1 MQEFLKHLLLL
12 QLGLCICLDIYF
24 DYCSNV
30 LIKCLSTS
38 TSTNASTQQMLE
50 STSKHNAL
58 YFVLEAFTLLKHLR
72 LWLSTFPSTSG
83 SASSI

>member
-12 QLGLCICLDIYF
+12 LLGLCICLDIYF

-30 LIKCLSTS
+30 LIKCSS

-50 STSKHNAL
+50 STSKYNAL

-72 LWLSTFPSTSG
+72 LWLSTFPST
-83 SASSI
+83 